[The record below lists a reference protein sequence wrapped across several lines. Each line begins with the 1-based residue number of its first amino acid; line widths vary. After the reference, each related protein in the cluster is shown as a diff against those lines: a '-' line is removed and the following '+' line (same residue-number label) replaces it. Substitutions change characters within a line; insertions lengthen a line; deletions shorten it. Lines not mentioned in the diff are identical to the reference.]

1 MANPFAQFAPRSQPF
16 APLQPTTAA
25 QAPAAPAPGGDN
37 PFAGMATPQAQA
49 PYASPEPEMESWW
62 TTVRGKRVQFQAP
75 KGADKVAVRAAAKQA
90 GVADAANRS
99 LTFGKPPEGPT
110 PEQQHDAMGPVTGG
124 FTRGVDFVAPVV
136 DELASAATAAGLNPW
151 RRPDPNKSF
160 GENYTGT
167 MRDAE
172 DVANATDV
180 VHPTATRVGRIGAF
194 IGSLPLALQA
204 KFLQGGNFLN
214 TSLRM
219 GAAGG
224 VYGGANAYA
233 NNSVDDRW
241 NGVPLAAG
249 IGGAIGLATPAAA
262 NVVGEVANRLNER
275 LGISDAFRRYVLRQP
290 AAQSADKAAVDVIA
304 ARVPQNVKEMRTR
317 AAEMRDT
324 GHEPT
329 LTNVVDESGRGLI
342 AAMARKSGPGREAAQ
357 RAYDARRLSAPER
370 IDRNM
375 AAAIEA
381 DAGDPAVAAQL
392 KRPLDQT
399 VAGLK
404 EQRSTEMQAAMDPI
418 RGEPVP
424 LNPRMFEILNT
435 ADGQRAISQAMR
447 TVTDKPT
454 LDAMRSLQS
463 LIRNSGKLID
473 PRLPPAVQE
482 KVMGELASK
491 GGMNVDI
498 ADRLARKFNAMAD
511 TAPADAQR
519 ALRGFATELRDHAR
533 TSVPG
538 YDAALKK
545 YATTSKSLDAVDVG
559 SDFMTPNAA
568 DDFATRAAKL
578 DKTNPTIKE
587 PQKTMEGSSF
597 SFHTPVNNEEQ
608 GVVHAFEYKAPNG
621 QVVHGRVAY
630 NPADLS
636 DAALDIEPKEGAK
649 LWDGANRIGPQ
660 ATRDLGRYLAK
671 NFPELTKVGG
681 YRVSG
686 ARRAAGVDMDAEINL
701 DRFRTTRTL
710 PSDRQYAQQAA
721 RRAVQQRAG
730 ENISA
735 APGVARK
742 IAVSPEQSIR
752 TNALFSPLAADKL
765 ERSMGVT
772 ERDLRD
778 FAQIAPNTG
787 SATAIRSQDD
797 TTAVQALATMA
808 YLKSGNVAQAAL
820 HALRTIGIRDKDA
833 ATIVHMAIDP
843 ARTDEL
849 INLLEKSYDKQ
860 TAQKIGR
867 ALGLS
872 SVQQTGRSI
881 GGSR

>member
-25 QAPAAPAPGGDN
+25 PAPAAAPAPGGDN
-37 PFAGMATPQAQA
+37 PFAGMASPQGQA
-49 PYASPEPEMESWW
+49 PYASPEPEMDSWW
-62 TTVRGKRVQFQAP
+62 TTVRGKRIQFQAP

-110 PEQQHDAMGPVTGG
+110 PEQQHDAMGPVVGG

-290 AAQSADKAAVDVIA
+290 AKQSADKAAVDVIA

-381 DAGDPAVAAQL
+381 DAGDPAVASQL

-404 EQRSTEMQAAMDPI
+404 EQRSTEMQAAMEPI

-435 ADGQRAISQAMR
+435 ADGQRALSQAMR

-454 LDAMRSLQS
+454 LDAMRGLQS
-463 LIRNSGKLID
+463 LIRSSGKLID

-491 GGMNVDI
+491 SGLTVDI

-533 TSVPG
+533 TTVPG

-578 DKTNPTIKE
+578 GNDNPTVTEAK
-587 PQKTMEGSSF
+587 PTMQGSSF
-597 SFHTPVNNEEQ
+597 SYRGPEGAHPFDYTTPD
-608 GVVHAFEYKAPNG
+608 GRKISGRIAFDPK
-621 QVVHGRVAY
+621 
-630 NPADLS
+630 NPAD
-636 DAALDIEPKEGAK
+636 AAIDIDPKSSSGTSFDQWQGSNEF
-649 LWDGANRIGPQ
+649 GPQ
-660 ATRDLGRYLAK
+660 LVRDLGRHVAK
-671 NFPELTKVGG
+671 AFPQVETVGG

-686 ARRAAGVDMDAEINL
+686 ARRVAGVDMDAEVNL
-701 DRFRTTRTL
+701 GRFRDKRIL